1 MNIADKRNP
10 ENRPP
15 DAIPDREHEPDLVE
29 DAPGMGYCGGLRYE
43 R

>member
-1 MNIADKRNP
+1 MNTPDERNP

-15 DAIPDREHEPDLVE
+15 DATPDRQHEPDLVE
-29 DAPGMGYCGGLRYE
+29 DAPGTGYCGGLRYE